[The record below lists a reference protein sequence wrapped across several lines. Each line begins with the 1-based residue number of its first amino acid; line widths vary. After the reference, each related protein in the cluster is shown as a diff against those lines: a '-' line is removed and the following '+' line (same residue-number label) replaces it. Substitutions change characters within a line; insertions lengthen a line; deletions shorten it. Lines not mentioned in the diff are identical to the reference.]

1 LFLGLLLGFFF
12 FPLKSLGPFLLAA
25 TVAIP
30 KIFSLPAIL
39 TALLPPFFSV
49 TLRFLWVLS
58 VPSPLPP
65 LNSSCL

>member
-1 LFLGLLLGFFF
+1 
-12 FPLKSLGPFLLAA
+12 LAA

-39 TALLPPFFSV
+39 TAPLPPFFSV